1 MLKPATPTMSVRD
14 PLDQVRSQ
22 IDWFFGVED
31 APVPP
36 PNYRAIDQLYIAL
49 TGDSQFRGVFQRDKV
64 KFASANS
71 GTLAGMTAD
80 AMNKVAMAQLSH
92 LQTWRWFEKV
102 SDPIAND
109 GSVQDMKLITFGGI
123 GDLPTVSEGAAYT
136 ELMVDDARETAAFSK
151 RGGYVGITLEM
162 MRNSDMRRMQM
173 VPKALAIAA
182 VRTRSAAVA
191 SLFTANA
198 GAGPTLAQ
206 DSKGLFHADHGNL
219 ATTAL
224 GTDATA
230 WRAARVEC
238 FNHAEINSGKK
249 LGVFPKFLLVPD
261 DLYDTALSIT
271 GYGEGMPTAYTPEA
285 QARNRADPRPV
296 VVIVPDWTDG
306 NDWAYLV
313 DPGIFP
319 VIQITYA
326 QAPGG
331 GKHPPPEFISVA
343 NPSEGLLFANDVLPI
358 KIRDWF
364 AVNVNGPRGIG
375 KRNVA

>member
-1 MLKPATPTMSVRD
+1 MYHTPSPNVSVRD
-14 PLDQVRSQ
+14 PLNEARRQ
-22 IDWFFGVED
+22 IEWFFGVED
-31 APVPP
+31 APTPP
-36 PNYRAIDQLYIAL
+36 ANTRRIDELYIAL

-71 GTLAGMTAD
+71 GTLAGMVAD
-80 AMNKVAMAQLSH
+80 AMNKVAMAQMSH
-92 LQTWRWFEKV
+92 LQSWRWYEKV
-102 SDPIAND
+102 TDPIAND
-109 GSVQDMKLITFGGI
+109 GSVRDMKLITFGGI
-123 GDLPTVSEGAAYT
+123 GDLPTVAQGAAYT
-136 ELMVDDARETAAFSK
+136 ELMVDDVKETAAFSK

-162 MRNSDMRRMQM
+162 MRNSDIRRLQM

-182 VRTRSAAVA
+182 VRTRSAAISA
-191 SLFTANA
+191 LFTANG

-206 DSKGLFHADHGNL
+206 DGKALFHAEHNNV

-224 GTDATA
+224 GTDAAA

-238 FNHAEINSGKK
+238 FNHAEVNSGKK

-261 DLYDTALSIT
+261 ALYDAALSIT
-271 GYGEGMPTAYTPEA
+271 GYGEGMPTSYTPEA
-285 QARNRADPRPV
+285 QARNRSDPRPV

-331 GKHPPPEFISVA
+331 GVHPAPEFISVA
-343 NPSEGLLFANDVLPI
+343 NPSQGLLFTNDVLPI

-375 KRNVA
+375 KRNVN